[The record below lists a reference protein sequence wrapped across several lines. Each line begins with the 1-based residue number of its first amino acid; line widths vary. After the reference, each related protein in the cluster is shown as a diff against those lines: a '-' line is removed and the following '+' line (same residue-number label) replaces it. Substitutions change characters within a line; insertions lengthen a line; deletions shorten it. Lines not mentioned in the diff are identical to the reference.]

1 MDLNIEWVKVQLFM
15 RKRFDEVL
23 DVQTI
28 LYMIGLQ
35 ELGKN
40 HQLFKKEQKIDIIH
54 IGVCTVLMPNGYY
67 QKLGLDNEGWP
78 HFKNIKNP
86 LPLRQRVN
94 HLHADQTVTL
104 RLASPNIADIT
115 PAASMAP

>member
-1 MDLNIEWVKVQLFM
+1 MEMDLNIEWVKVQLFM
-15 RKRFDEVL
+15 RKRFDEIL

-54 IGVCTVLMPNGYY
+54 IGVCTVLIPYGYY

-78 HFKNIKNP
+78 HFKNIKK
-86 LPLRQRVN
+86 LPNDLVGEFQDN
-94 HLHADQTVTL
+94 FMKKAIIEYLNL
-104 RLASPNIADIT
+104 
-115 PAASMAP
+115 

>member
-1 MDLNIEWVKVQLFM
+1 MEMDLNIEWVKVQLFM
-15 RKRFDEVL
+15 RKRFDEIL

-54 IGVCTVLMPNGYY
+54 IGVCTVLIPYGYY

-78 HFKNIKNP
+78 HFKNIKK
-86 LPLRQRVN
+86 LPNDLVGEFQDNFMKKAIIEYLNV
-94 HLHADQTVTL
+94 
-104 RLASPNIADIT
+104 
-115 PAASMAP
+115 